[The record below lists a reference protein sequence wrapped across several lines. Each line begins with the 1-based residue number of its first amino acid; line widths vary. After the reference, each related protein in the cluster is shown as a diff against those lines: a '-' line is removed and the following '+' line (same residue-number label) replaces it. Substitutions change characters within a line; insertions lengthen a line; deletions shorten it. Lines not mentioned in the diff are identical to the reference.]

1 MLCVRTEILSP
12 KSIRVFAA
20 LALSCVWTQILY
32 WSRMFDRLAKYWDMI
47 LQIFSDIGG
56 FIIILFLMLCLFASA
71 LYMLQINRII
81 NPEYDYKGQ
90 EMLIFPFE
98 PNGSMP
104 ELWFASLV
112 AQYKLLLGEFGEYNL
127 FRARDDLDADE
138 QIS

>member
-1 MLCVRTEILSP
+1 
-12 KSIRVFAA
+12 
-20 LALSCVWTQILY
+20 
-32 WSRMFDRLAKYWDMI
+32 MFDRLAKYWDMI

-138 QIS
+138 QTA